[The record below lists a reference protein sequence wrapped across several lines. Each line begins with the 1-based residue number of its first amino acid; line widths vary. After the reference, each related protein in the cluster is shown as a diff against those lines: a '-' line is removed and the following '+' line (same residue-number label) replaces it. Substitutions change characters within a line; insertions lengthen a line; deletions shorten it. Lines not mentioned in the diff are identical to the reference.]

1 MENKICKK
9 YFFLLFL
16 LFSSCFFSQIK
27 KINFLI
33 MFDEKPLL
41 KAYSV
46 SLRSPSIG
54 VIEADYIVGSID
66 LSNDY
71 YNKIINDN
79 SPDLDVQFEA
89 FLPKSPLSKKYIFS
103 LPKEF
108 LNQKYIIVNI
118 FNKGSKVYQKRYS
131 KASKNSK
138 DYYVVITSPDF
149 SKFD

>member
-1 MENKICKK
+1 
-9 YFFLLFL
+9 
-16 LFSSCFFSQIK
+16 
-27 KINFLI
+27 
-33 MFDEKPLL
+33 
-41 KAYSV
+41 
-46 SLRSPSIG
+46 
-54 VIEADYIVGSID
+54 

-79 SPDLDVQFEA
+79 SPNLDVQFEA
-89 FLPKSPLSKKYIFS
+89 FSSKSPLSKKYIFS

-118 FNKGSKVYQKRYS
+118 FTRGSKVYQKRYS
-131 KASKNSK
+131 KGSKNSK